1 MPSPGLGLGHRRLA
15 IIDPTGGEQPMF
27 NEDGSVA
34 IVFNGMIYN
43 YRELMALLQGRGHVF
58 RTKCDTE
65 TIVHAWEEWGPD
77 CVQHLNGFFA
87 FAIWDRRRGQLFL
100 ARDRL
105 GKKPLHYAKLAD
117 GSLAFSSELS
127 SFAQVPGLAR
137 KVSATAVDDFFT
149 YGYIPDPGTIY
160 EGILKL
166 PAAHSLLVERG
177 SRRVVP
183 QRYWSVPTATA
194 TSAGNGDSNRRLTLT
209 TCPGA
214 SATEGERHLT
224 ENSSWWFPVGTRGSQ
239 PPGNRDCCVV
249 GAWWSWAEAG
259 AEADDGG
266 PSRRWCFDAAAGKD
280 DDDDDVAIDFSA
292 AKRWPCSIGTAG
304 AAWAPSLPAWDPSA
318 RVSCPAGWCLAAAA
332 CAGEGWCA
340 SMALA
345 PSAAAACP

>member
-1 MPSPGLGLGHRRLA
+1 
-15 IIDPTGGEQPMF
+15 
-27 NEDGSVA
+27 VA

-87 FAIWDRRRGQLFL
+87 FAIWDRRRGKLFL

-194 TSAGNGDSNRRLTLT
+194 KMDAREAAQALVDQLRHSVGQRMIADVPLGAFLSGGVDSSAVVALAAPQRGGTLDTFTIGFDGAEDGDGMQIGVVLAVSSVNNCVRPEGVH
-209 TCPGA
+209 CPGQRPSFA
-214 SATEGERHLT
+214 EVYGVLCGVVRMAIVTRAYFPAEGVGSADE
-224 ENSSWWFPVGTRGSQ
+224 
-239 PPGNRDCCVV
+239 
-249 GAWWSWAEAG
+249 
-259 AEADDGG
+259 
-266 PSRRWCFDAAAGKD
+266 
-280 DDDDDVAIDFSA
+280 I
-292 AKRWPCSIGTAG
+292 
-304 AAWAPSLPAWDPSA
+304 
-318 RVSCPAGWCLAAAA
+318 
-332 CAGEGWCA
+332 
-340 SMALA
+340 
-345 PSAAAACP
+345 